1 MMSRCRSCDK
11 VLNDYEMT
19 RKSAVTGEYYDLC
32 GHCFS
37 TIKADVYYKE
47 RVDLMDISDDLQ
59 ESDEEDLT
67 EWQ

>member
-37 TIKADVYYKE
+37 TIRNDVYYKE
-47 RVDLMDISDDLQ
+47 RIDLMDNSDDLL
-59 ESDEEDLT
+59 ESAEEDLT